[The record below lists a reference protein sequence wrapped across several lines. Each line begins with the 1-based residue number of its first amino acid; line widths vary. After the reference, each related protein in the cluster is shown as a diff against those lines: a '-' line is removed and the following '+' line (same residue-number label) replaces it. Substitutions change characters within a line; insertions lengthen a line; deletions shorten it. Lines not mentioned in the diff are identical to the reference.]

1 MFAETLEAVQS
12 SPSKRTAYVRFVL
25 AALAS
30 IAVFKAF
37 WFARFGGWTDRELA
51 DFDAFHIV
59 AQHVWRGDLDQVYH
73 FDALLKMQMEA
84 AGGATGFMPWTYPPQ
99 YDLLLAPFAFLPVGV
114 GYLLFTAATLATM
127 SLNAASAN

>member
-12 SPSKRTAYVRFVL
+12 SPSKRTAYIRFVL

-30 IAVFKAF
+30 IAVFKTF

-73 FDALLKMQMEA
+73 FDALLKMM
-84 AGGATGFMPWTYPPQ
+84 
-99 YDLLLAPFAFLPVGV
+99 
-114 GYLLFTAATLATM
+114 
-127 SLNAASAN
+127 NARK